1 MKHLRSDVRKTL
13 RRVRGQVFGVRRW
26 VGAVKKAVFRPPL
39 PASPDGL
46 VRVNLGC
53 GPIDIPGYVNV
64 DMLPLPHVH
73 YVCGVQ
79 RLNVFADAS
88 IDLLYACHVLEHVPR
103 RELGETLAE
112 WRRVLKPG
120 GLLRISVPDFD
131 LLLAMRAAEG
141 SLASIQDPLFGSF
154 EHAYD
159 LHHSAFDAA
168 SLGARLTE
176 AGFGSVRGWDPVAAG
191 VAPHGDWSA
200 RRARGQRGEY
210 PVSLNLEAVR

>member
-1 MKHLRSDVRKTL
+1 MSDLRRDVRKL
-13 RRVRGQVFGVRRW
+13 VRGVRGQVFGVRRW
-26 VGAVKKAVFRPPL
+26 VGVVRKAAFPPPL
-39 PASPDGL
+39 PVSPDGR

-79 RLNVFADAS
+79 RLKVFADES

-103 RELGETLAE
+103 RELGETLEE

-120 GLLRISVPDFD
+120 GVLRISVPDFD
-131 LLLAMRAAEG
+131 LLLKMREAEG
-141 SLASIQDPLFGSF
+141 TLAAILDPLFGSF

-168 SLGARLTE
+168 SLGARL
-176 AGFGSVRGWDPVAAG
+176 AGVGFTSVLAWDPVAEG

-200 RRARGQRGEY
+200 RRARGKRGEY
-210 PVSLNLEAVR
+210 PVSLNLQAVR